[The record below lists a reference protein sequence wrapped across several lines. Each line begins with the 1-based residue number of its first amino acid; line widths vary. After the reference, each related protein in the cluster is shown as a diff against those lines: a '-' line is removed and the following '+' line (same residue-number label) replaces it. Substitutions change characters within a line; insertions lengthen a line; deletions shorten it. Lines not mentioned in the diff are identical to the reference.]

1 MSERAA
7 TTGWSSTHP
16 EFVQKAYAKVATR
29 SFEDRYKKKSSLPTS
44 GGPLRKRPR
53 VVVREPM
60 QWTPRSF
67 QCGPRLEILGDS
79 LEEIVFVEGT
89 RLAQAGELEALIREV
104 EAVLDRGRWAEV
116 RVIFDRLSAVDVCE
130 PGRERDFLE
139 RVRFILVQARDG
151 DHEDFEALAGE
162 AGWTAKDLRMV
173 V

>member
-1 MSERAA
+1 MERLKSLV
-7 TTGWSSTHP
+7 GCFH
-16 EFVQKAYAKVATR
+16 
-29 SFEDRYKKKSSLPTS
+29 ED
-44 GGPLRKRPR
+44 
-53 VVVREPM
+53 
-60 QWTPRSF
+60 
-67 QCGPRLEILGDS
+67 LEILGDS